1 MNAYKSVGDF
11 LFLDCVSLVVDSR
24 HFPLSVN
31 PPLVTELK
39 VSEVTM
45 ASSLVPYCTVLYKVM
60 MTGSLVYPH
69 RLQLEFAEEELTE
82 VEWFASERV
91 EEGEASA
98 NKKAKVEK
106 EDALVWRSVGRG
118 RLYTPTLQ
126 VYLRTLHI
134 VHPYSINIYT
144 PTLYTLFSVQYTP
157 TL

>member
-1 MNAYKSVGDF
+1 MYCTV
-11 LFLDCVSLVVDSR
+11 L
-24 HFPLSVN
+24 
-31 PPLVTELK
+31 
-39 VSEVTM
+39 
-45 ASSLVPYCTVLYKVM
+45 YCTVLYKVM

-134 VHPYSINIYT
+134 VHPYIINIYT

-157 TL
+157 TLYTQYTPTLQDVQCRLKCITVQSALSEYLNNF